1 MPLVYDFQYCGKA
14 CVAKDLAYF
23 FNVDVMAGAAEEE
36 ARPCYLVITPTLAPQ
51 RRRRCSHT

>member
-23 FNVDVMAGAAEEE
+23 FNVDVMAAAAEEE
-36 ARPCYLVITPTLAPQ
+36 VSLT
-51 RRRRCSHT
+51 

>member
-36 ARPCYLVITPTLAPQ
+36 ARLCYLVITPIATSQ
-51 RRRRCSHT
+51 RRRRYSHT